1 MTAVRWRRSRWRGPT
16 RLMRWPWRERAWR
29 HPRCHPALAELVS
42 RADGHS
48 ICSTSTRTSSANLV
62 VLKRHEEQVAKLS
75 AAEWL
80 ELHAQVQRTTEQ
92 LCSAFAPDRTPVY
105 LDAVRAIAGC
115 AVRGANSRQAHVC
128 GRMQSSGSNALLAG
142 SSSDDPT
149 GRIFNLT
156 RSGPSSAVGKRYDLA
171 GASSIRPVTGA
182 KSQASSPRGG
192 RGAAAGSRVRRTP

>member
-1 MTAVRWRRSRWRGPT
+1 MA
-16 RLMRWPWRERAWR
+16 RACLAS
-29 HPRCHPALAELVS
+29 PEMPPGLAELVS
-42 RADGHS
+42 RADGIPWLHV
-48 ICSTSTRTSSANLV
+48 NQDLLGELLV

-128 GRMQSSGSNALLAG
+128 GRMQ
-142 SSSDDPT
+142 
-149 GRIFNLT
+149 
-156 RSGPSSAVGKRYDLA
+156 
-171 GASSIRPVTGA
+171 
-182 KSQASSPRGG
+182 
-192 RGAAAGSRVRRTP
+192 